1 MEDAKRLIRQ
11 AFEQARA
18 SGKPD
23 WYRMTTAVL
32 KNRLLDLTDRTFDES
47 DYGAETFTAFLHQV
61 VDLVTVDGSRVP
73 PIVELKEPETH
84 ALERGDEGPSASRRR
99 IRSDLWRAA
108 LDYSSGTEYVW
119 DTADG
124 RARPRQIGDE
134 CPLISTV
141 MPTTHQRWRREFAE
155 TVRTSATTVLEHQ
168 EQVEIWVTD
177 QLPISKLPQPL
188 IPRWNVFLVDK
199 VHRHLLGWFGKS
211 ELDPPGD
218 LISEVA
224 DPTARR
230 TSENEA
236 LRRLVMRVVGE
247 MTDRELEQLD
257 LPARAVLRATGRARS

>member
-1 MEDAKRLIRQ
+1 MEDAKQLVRQ
-11 AFEQARA
+11 AFEQARLK
-18 SGKPD
+18 GKPD
-23 WYRMTTAVL
+23 WHQMTAAVL
-32 KNRLLDLTDRTFDES
+32 KNRILEITDRRFEES
-47 DYGAETFTAFLHQV
+47 SYGAETFIAFVDQV
-61 VDLVTVDGSRVP
+61 ADLVTVDRTVVP
-73 PIVELKEPETH
+73 PIIELKEPETN
-84 ALERGDEGPSASRRR
+84 ALERADESSGTGRRR

-119 DTADG
+119 DAADG

-141 MPTTHQRWRREFAE
+141 MPTTHQRWQREFAE
-155 TVRTSATTVLEHQ
+155 TVRTSATIMPEHQ
-168 EQVEIWVTD
+168 EQVEIWATD

-188 IPRWNVFLVDK
+188 IPRWNAFLVDK
-199 VHRHLLGWFGKS
+199 VHRHLLRWFDKS
-211 ELDPPGD
+211 QLDPPGD
-218 LISEVA
+218 LSSEIA

-257 LPARAVLRATGRARS
+257 LPARAVLRATRRGQS